1 MRNLMVGGL
10 AVHKQIQRVIFVVI
24 AAMICAALA
33 IPFQARAETP
43 LAAFCADNAAE
54 LQRTSH
60 EMGLDPA
67 KWASDPTNLAR
78 FGFHGAGDIDTLY
91 HMVIDKGAPYI
102 TSHLSNETGAIE
114 WRCSGQ

>member
-1 MRNLMVGGL
+1 MKPAWGRLTLKRVQRAAFMAPAMVCL
-10 AVHKQIQRVIFVVI
+10 AV
-24 AAMICAALA
+24 A
-33 IPFQARAETP
+33 IPLQARADTA

-67 KWASDPTNLAR
+67 KWASDPKNLAR
-78 FGFHGAGDIDTLY
+78 FGFQSASDIDTLY
-91 HMVIDKGAPYI
+91 HMVIDAGAPSI
-102 TSHLSNETGAIE
+102 RSHFSNETGFVE